1 MRWLALL
8 LLSLSACS
16 PSARNIQVQTANAV
30 AVAANKAAPLI
41 VEEYRKAGVACVDN
55 SETILGADVCL
66 TQLESKYGK
75 VKIAWMGMRRAQIEW
90 ADALKSGS
98 PKISDFMI
106 GMEHAY
112 CDLVHEMPTLPT
124 VPGLSCP

>member
-1 MRWLALL
+1 MRWLLL
-8 LLSLSACS
+8 LALVSCS

-41 VEEYRKAGVACVDN
+41 VEEYRKAGVNCVDKA
-55 SETILGADVCL
+55 ETLLDADVCL

-98 PKISDFMI
+98 PKISDFMN

-112 CDLVHEMPTLPT
+112 CDLVHEMPKLPT

>member
-1 MRWLALL
+1 MLL
-8 LLSLSACS
+8 LLAACS

-41 VEEYRKAGVACVDN
+41 VEEYRKAGVDCVDN
-55 SETILGADVCL
+55 SETILDADVCL
-66 TQLESKYGK
+66 TQLENKYSK